1 MNKLSAR
8 EWVLVSVC
16 CVIFV
21 ALVIVIIVGN
31 FEKLKQEPEKSYYE
45 IKCEAFGVQN
55 SNLSK
60 NQIVFIGDSIT
71 DGYKLDNYY
80 ADLDLATY
88 NRGINGDTSSGV
100 LARLQTSLI
109 DLAPSK
115 VVLMIGINDIGLG
128 RTNDEII
135 ANYTAILS
143 NIKQNLPTTK
153 VFCMSVLPVGT
164 QLLDYI
170 SNEQVVDLNSKISQL
185 AAQRDC
191 QFVDIYSDF
200 VTQDGLINPEYTI
213 DGIHPNAVGYDV
225 WTNKIKPLLQ

>member
-21 ALVIVIIVGN
+21 ALVMVIIVGN

>member
-21 ALVIVIIVGN
+21 ALVMVILVGN

>member
-21 ALVIVIIVGN
+21 ALVMVIIVGN

-143 NIKQNLPTTK
+143 NIKPNLPTTK